1 MFQSKKITC
10 IHNRELF
17 SFFCQKY
24 FLKKN
29 ASEIGPHFNL
39 SLHLVLHQKR
49 TCVYIHISIVA
60 ERRKCQQH
68 KHDFQIAR
76 LLNSEINP
84 YLNKNPTQ
92 IQWVNVNSMPK
103 EDKSSKPFRTIHP
116 LSRYLLIPTHPL
128 ICVVMSDP
136 SFCTTIIQIKL
147 DLAIDEVSS
156 GQYDASNALIL
167 PSKKRDSKVRKDPN
181 ATTNVTRILSKK
193 QRKNLEKIVDK
204 KKKKEQRSGLL
215 ERLASVQLPADE
227 LRRYVSIT
235 NVQTKGLKKHLLEQR
250 KDVVYEVSEDTQ
262 QKWSSVA
269 GGSKR
274 MKRLALLHGYIDEG
288 DAADDDDAN
297 VIVKDLNVIG
307 VDAEASDSS
316 DEDDD
321 DEEEECNEANKEE
334 IILEKDDDAKVA
346 DTVAEAPAVVE
357 KKPFRRT
364 VYVHVDRSKDIQAAR
379 LKLPILS
386 EEQVIMETINDNS
399 IIILAGET
407 GSGKTTQVPQFLYE
421 AGYAEGGRLIGIT
434 EPRRVAA
441 ISMSKRVAV
450 EMNVG
455 NDIVSYLI
463 RFEGNVTAATRIK
476 FMTDGVLLKEIEN
489 DFVLAKYSVIILDE
503 AHERSVYTDILVGL
517 LSRIVRLRA
526 KRGDPLKLII
536 MSATLRVE
544 DFTNNTKLFRQPPPV
559 LKVETRQYPV
569 TVHFNKRTSSDYT
582 RDAYA
587 KAVKIHNK
595 LPEGGILIFLTG
607 QQEVNFV
614 VRKLR
619 KAFPYRG
626 GGYVKAAAADD
637 GDGEVT
643 ARYSD
648 SDDSDD
654 FDIRKAIRNSKKS
667 KRKFQSQLTV
677 ALPKI
682 SLDDYKL
689 PTDDTEA
696 DLHDVD
702 SHADDDDDESS
713 SDNDDDE
720 DGGVSMKNSQP
731 LWVLPLYS
739 LLPSD
744 KQARVFDAPPPGTR
758 LCVVTTNVAE
768 TSLTIPNIK
777 YVIDSGRQKTRLY
790 DKVTGVSSFV
800 VTYTSKAAANQR
812 SGRAGRTAPGHSY
825 RLYSSAVYEQEFEA
839 FAQPDIQRK
848 PIEDL
853 VLQMKCMGIDRVPNF
868 PFPSPPDRVQL
879 EVAEERLRLLG
890 ALEQTATEGVTKVT
904 ALGHAMAAFPVA
916 PRFGK
921 MLALSHQQ
929 NLLPYTVCMVA
940 ALSVQEV
947 LTEVAPKA
955 ANDDDD
961 QPAGAAQHSKWT
973 AKRKAWAG
981 TGQSLLLGDP
991 VVLLRAVGAAEFA
1004 GAAGRLV
1011 DFCRDNGLRH
1021 KAVTEIRKL
1030 RVQLTNEINLA
1041 MPDVRLAVDPRM
1053 QPPTDVQAKLLRQ
1066 ILLAGMGDQVA
1077 RRCSDDE
1084 MKTKEDRARLKY
1096 AYRVP
1101 DMEEPVFM
1109 HSQSVLRKS
1118 LPEWVCYQEVYEL
1131 QQGDGRKMFMRGLT
1145 AVEPEWLL
1153 SYVRGLCNVRAIKEE
1168 PVPRYSQTDGKIYC
1182 YVDATFGRSGWEIPM
1197 AEMEMPL
1204 GEMACR
1210 WFAMFLLD
1218 GEVMPA
1224 LQAYRKQLRSS
1235 PKTVVK
1241 TWAKATPHIL
1251 NFVNSLL
1258 RAQVHRRQ
1266 QLLDVWAK
1274 DPNCKCDQNKNG
1286 LF

>member
-1 MFQSKKITC
+1 MD
-10 IHNRELF
+10 L
-17 SFFCQKY
+17 
-24 FLKKN
+24 
-29 ASEIGPHFNL
+29 P
-39 SLHLVLHQKR
+39 
-49 TCVYIHISIVA
+49 VA
-60 ERRKCQQH
+60 EV
-68 KHDFQIAR
+68 
-76 LLNSEINP
+76 
-84 YLNKNPTQ
+84 T
-92 IQWVNVNSMPK
+92 
-103 EDKSSKPFRTIHP
+103 
-116 LSRYLLIPTHPL
+116 
-128 ICVVMSDP
+128 
-136 SFCTTIIQIKL
+136 
-147 DLAIDEVSS
+147 

-167 PSKKRDSKVRKDPN
+167 PSKKRESKVKKDPN
-181 ATTNVTRILSKK
+181 ATTNITRILSKK

-227 LRRYVSIT
+227 LRKYVSIT

-274 MKRLALLHGYIDEG
+274 MKRLALLHGYVDEQ
-288 DAADDDDAN
+288 ADDDEMETVATKN
-297 VIVKDLNVIG
+297 LNVIG
-307 VDAEASDSS
+307 VDVDESS
-316 DEDDD
+316 DD
-321 DEEEECNEANKEE
+321 DEEEEVVAAEEIVTEKIEEIKEE
-334 IILEKDDDAKVA
+334 IIEK
-346 DTVAEAPAVVE
+346 VVE
-357 KKPFRRT
+357 VIPIEKPKLPHRPT
-364 VYVHVDRSKDIQAAR
+364 VYVHVDRSKEIQAAR
-379 LKLPILS
+379 LKLPILC
-386 EEQVIMETINDNS
+386 EEQVIMETINENA

-441 ISMSKRVAV
+441 ISMSKRVAI
-450 EMNVG
+450 EMNVS

-463 RFEGNVTAATRIK
+463 RFEGNVTPSTRIK

-489 DFVLAKYSVIILDE
+489 DFVLGKYSVIILDE

-544 DFTNNTKLFRQPPPV
+544 DFTNNTKLFRSPPPV
-559 LKVETRQYPV
+559 LKVETRQFPV
-569 TVHFNKRTSSDYT
+569 TVHFNKRTSTEYV
-582 RDAYA
+582 REAYA

-607 QQEVNFV
+607 QQEVNYV

-626 GGYVKAAAADD
+626 GGYVKAADDAD
-637 GDGEVT
+637 EPK
-643 ARYSD
+643 YSD

-654 FDIRKAIRNSKKS
+654 FDIRKAIRNSKKA
-667 KRKFQSQLTV
+667 KKKFHSQL
-677 ALPKI
+677 ALPHI

-689 PTDDTEA
+689 PSDDTEA

-702 SHADDDDDESS
+702 SLKSDDDESS
-713 SDNDDDE
+713 SADDAG
-720 DGGVSMKNSQP
+720 DGTPMKNSQP

-848 PIEDL
+848 PVEDL

-868 PFPSPPDRVQL
+868 PFPSPPDRLQL
-879 EVAEERLRLLG
+879 EVAEDRLKLLG
-890 ALEQTATEGVTKVT
+890 ALESVANSDVTKVT
-904 ALGHAMAAFPVA
+904 ALGHAMSAFPVA

-947 LTEVAPKA
+947 LSEVSPKA
-955 ANDDDD
+955 ADGEDALS
-961 QPAGAAQHSKWT
+961 QAQHSKWSL
-973 AKRKAWAG
+973 KRKAWAG
-981 TGQSLLLGDP
+981 TGHSLLLGDP

-1004 GAAGRLV
+1004 GAAGRLE

-1041 MPDVRLAVDPRM
+1041 MPAVRLAVDPRM

-1066 ILLAGMGDQVA
+1066 IVLAGMGDQVA
-1077 RRCSDDE
+1077 RRVADDE
-1084 MKTKEDRARLKY
+1084 RKSKEDRTRLRY

-1109 HSQSVLRKS
+1109 HSQSVLRKTM
-1118 LPEWVCYQEVYEL
+1118 PEWVCYQEVYEL

-1145 AVEPEWLL
+1145 AIEPDWLL
-1153 SYVRGLCNVRAIKEE
+1153 SYVRGLCNVRSVRDDPA
-1168 PVPRYSQTDGKIYC
+1168 PRYNQTDGKIYS

-1197 AEMEMPL
+1197 AEMEMPA

-1210 WFAMFLLD
+1210 YFAMFLLA
-1218 GEVMPA
+1218 GEVFPA
-1224 LQAYRKQLRSS
+1224 LLVYRKQLRSS
-1235 PKTVVK
+1235 PQTLIK

-1251 NFVNSLL
+1251 AFVNALN
-1258 RAQVHRRQ
+1258 RAQVREKQ
-1266 QLLDVWAK
+1266 QLLDAWVR
-1274 DPNCKCDQNKNG
+1274 DPNCKCCDDFRLVK
-1286 LF
+1286 